1 MLDAHN
7 SVIQSLWIGRSLST
21 MEQLSIT
28 SFLANGHQFHL
39 YAYDCIAGLPAG
51 ARIMDAGQILPQSRI
66 FRYSGSGSFA
76 GFSNF
81 FRYKLLLDHGGWW
94 VDVDTVCLRP
104 FDFADE
110 YVFSSEV
117 HEGAEVI
124 DSAVIKAPQGSEFA
138 EHAWEVCQAKD
149 PKKLVWGETGPRLVG
164 EAVERCGLHRYVR
177 RAATFCPIP
186 FREWESV
193 LAAERHQ
200 DLAENVFAVHL
211 WNEMWRDS
219 ARDKDASYPAGC
231 LYERL
236 KSRYLGSNRSQ

>member
-1 MLDAHN
+1 
-7 SVIQSLWIGRSLST
+7 

-39 YAYDCIAGLPAG
+39 YAYESIVGVPG
-51 ARIMDAGQILPQSRI
+51 GVTIMDANQILPQSRV

-81 FRYKLLLDHGGWW
+81 FRYKLLLDRGGWW

-104 FDFADE
+104 FSFAGE

-117 HEGAEVI
+117 HKGAEVI
-124 DSAVIKAPQGSEFA
+124 DSAAMKAPQGSEFA
-138 EHAWEVCQAKD
+138 KYAWGVCEAKD
-149 PKKLVWGETGPRLVG
+149 PKKLVWGETGPRLVA
-164 EAVERCGLHRYVR
+164 EAVERFRLQQYVR
-177 RAATFCPIP
+177 CAATFCPIP
-186 FREWESV
+186 FREWEAI
-193 LAAERHQ
+193 LDPNHQ
-200 DLAENVFAVHL
+200 EDFTGDVFAVHL

-219 ARDKDASYPAGC
+219 GQDKDAAYPAGC

-236 KSRYLGSNRSQ
+236 KSRYLGSKR